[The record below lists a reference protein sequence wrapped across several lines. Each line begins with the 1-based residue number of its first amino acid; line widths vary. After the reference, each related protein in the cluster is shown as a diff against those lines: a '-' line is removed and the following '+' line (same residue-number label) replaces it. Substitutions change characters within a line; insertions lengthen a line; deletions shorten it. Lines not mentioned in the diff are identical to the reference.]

1 MTTPRLLLPFCDD
14 STLIF
19 ALRMRDVLLENA
31 PMSRITLGYYLP
43 EQALSPRQFERLLP
57 DGDFIT
63 IDKGSLLQVA
73 ENGQYDAILTSRVY
87 RPLANALKTPA
98 FKNRR
103 HRAQVI
109 SFLGGLDFF
118 PERGYANRIP
128 CDGVFLFPR
137 SEIKTFT
144 EYAATQAATNSHL
157 SVPLVGFGH
166 PTFLEPSGKAPANL
180 NDRKDIYY
188 FAQAISPLTRR
199 GRQHVLEAMVALA
212 EANPDR
218 TVWIKLRHLP
228 DENTR
233 HLHREK
239 HDYPTLLQT
248 CFPDAPGNLR
258 FTACTMDDALKDA
271 AIGIT
276 CTSTAAIDLIRDGLP
291 TMVYLD
297 YVDNYMDPLA
307 PAMRRI
313 FKDSGLITTLED
325 LLHLR
330 TQPPEPA
337 WVEQLFCPRDL
348 GEKVIAMVDELQSG
362 RVTSG

>member
-1 MTTPRLLLPFCDD
+1 MTAPRLLLPFCDD

-19 ALRMRDVLLENA
+19 AVRMRDVLLKNVPKSQIA
-31 PMSRITLGYYLP
+31 LGLYVP
-43 EQALSPRQFERLLP
+43 EQTLSRQQFERLLP

-63 IDKGSLLQVA
+63 LNKDSLLQVA

-87 RPLANALKTPA
+87 RSLANALKTPT
-98 FKNRR
+98 FKHLR
-103 HRAQVI
+103 HRARVI

-118 PERGYANRIP
+118 PERGYANRTP
-128 CDGVFLFPR
+128 CDGVFLFPH
-137 SEIKTFT
+137 SEIKIFT
-144 EYAATQAATNSHL
+144 DFAAQQSSSNSNL
-157 SVPLVGFGH
+157 APPRVGFGH
-166 PTFLEPSGKAPANL
+166 PAFLKPSEKALDNL

-199 GRQHVLEAMVALA
+199 GRRHVLEAMVALA
-212 EANPDR
+212 EAYPDR
-218 TVWIKLRHLP
+218 TIWIKLRHLP
-228 DENTR
+228 NENTK

-239 HDYPTLLQT
+239 HDYPSLLET
-248 CFPDAPGNLR
+248 FFPDAPSNLKI
-258 FTACTMDDALKDA
+258 TACTMDEAMQDA

-276 CTSTAAIDLIRDGLP
+276 CTSTAAIDLIREGLP

-313 FKDSGLITTLED
+313 FKDSGLITPLED

-330 TQPPEPA
+330 TQPPKA
-337 WVEQLFCPRDL
+337 DWVEQMFCPRDL
-348 GEKVIAMVDELQSG
+348 GTRVLDMIAQLQTRAGASG
-362 RVTSG
+362 